1 MQKIFGNC
9 ELNIII
15 QKNQLKNN
23 GIKYNYTHAKTI
35 VSQMLFLISISYH
48 NSFSISTTYN
58 ISTTVLHTTVGPV
71 NVYKI
76 SKGQI

>member
-1 MQKIFGNC
+1 MIS
-9 ELNIII
+9 
-15 QKNQLKNN
+15 QL
-23 GIKYNYTHAKTI
+23 
-35 VSQMLFLISISYH
+35 LFLISISYH